1 MIIPVR
7 CYTCNKHIGNLWE
20 PYINMIN
27 DKKNISKSND
37 SNIDVEYLD
46 TTSLDVQ
53 KSIEGRVLDDLKL
66 NRYCCRRMMLTNVHI
81 ITNL

>member
-1 MIIPVR
+1 
-7 CYTCNKHIGNLWE
+7 
-20 PYINMIN
+20 MIN

-53 KSIEGRVLDDLKL
+53 KSIEGKVLDDLKL

>member
-1 MIIPVR
+1 
-7 CYTCNKHIGNLWE
+7 
-20 PYINMIN
+20 MIN
-27 DKKNISKSND
+27 DKKYFKSND

-53 KSIEGRVLDDLKL
+53 KSIEGKVLDDLKL